1 MAITLTHKSETPFW
15 KDVSFLEKCKKTD
28 FVALIYE
35 MLSEK
40 IPSDKQRRLFEL
52 ILKLSIDH
60 GQDTPSAIPVIDGA
74 KAGENVSA
82 SIARGIKKI
91 DDSHGGAGENAMTL
105 FYKLKRGNL
114 NVEETIKAY
123 LQKKIRIPGFGHRL
137 YKKDVRAEMI
147 LEEVDAL
154 DIGRE
159 YAALALF
166 VEETLRKHTSK
177 NLPINID
184 GALAAALC
192 ALDWKAETAKPVFII
207 ARIPGLLAHFLNNKK
222 IF

>member
-1 MAITLTHKSETPFW
+1 
-15 KDVSFLEKCKKTD
+15 
-28 FVALIYE
+28 
-35 MLSEK
+35 
-40 IPSDKQRRLFEL
+40 
-52 ILKLSIDH
+52 
-60 GQDTPSAIPVIDGA
+60 
-74 KAGENVSA
+74 
-82 SIARGIKKI
+82 
-91 DDSHGGAGENAMTL
+91 MTL
-105 FYKLKRGNL
+105 FDKLKRGNL

-159 YAALALF
+159 YAALARF